1 MEKEISKM
9 AYYKMPQNEPVVK
22 EVKDNTNS
30 NSLLQKPERKST
42 PTIDTENRPAM
53 TAVVVFEA
61 LRKKRQG
68 LKNA

>member
-22 EVKDNTNS
+22 E
-30 NSLLQKPERKST
+30 KPERKAT
-42 PTIDTENRPAM
+42 PTIDSENRPAM

-61 LRKKRQG
+61 LRKKRQE

>member
-1 MEKEISKM
+1 M
-9 AYYKMPQNEPVVK
+9 AYYKMPQNETVVK

-30 NSLLQKPERKST
+30 NSLLQKPERKAT
-42 PTIDTENRPAM
+42 PTIDSENRPAM

-61 LRKKRQG
+61 LKKKRQE